1 MSEYTYYEFRSID
14 RPLTKAEQDTV
25 SSWSS
30 RTRATPYRAVF
41 TYSYSDLSYGFE
53 DAVRQYFDV
62 GITASSYGS
71 RRLAMR
77 LPRELVDYEQLRR
90 YIIEGGSD
98 YHEELAVTR
107 NRQHVIVSMSFDVM
121 EESNGWIEDKD
132 MAVIAEHL
140 IALRQRLLDGD
151 CSPLMAMYLKVM
163 SHTDSLLPDHTF
175 YIPANLSERKKPNIA
190 ALLNFLVLDDTLYD
204 VAQQISGHTEQ
215 TPPDFADM
223 LDKLPEERRLFYLT
237 ELLDGKHNLQVML
250 RQELLA
256 RYDDRP
262 STGDGATQI
271 RLSDYLDKVAAFD
284 HQKKTI
290 EANRAK
296 AAHSQRMAQV
306 AKERDSLLRDI
317 HRLIEEGGKSA
328 TYDKAI
334 YHLCDLDELAVYE
347 QKTGEFR
354 KLLDDILDT
363 YSRKSAMTRRIKN
376 YSWKSR

>member
-53 DAVRQYFDV
+53 DAVRQYFDA

-98 YHEELAVTR
+98 YHEELALTR

-175 YIPANLSERKKPNIA
+175 YIPANNKYNLAKFPNRKK
-190 ALLNFLVLDDTLYD
+190 
-204 VAQQISGHTEQ
+204 
-215 TPPDFADM
+215 
-223 LDKLPEERRLFYLT
+223 
-237 ELLDGKHNLQVML
+237 
-250 RQELLA
+250 
-256 RYDDRP
+256 
-262 STGDGATQI
+262 
-271 RLSDYLDKVAAFD
+271 
-284 HQKKTI
+284 KKEKPRFGYNTTY
-290 EANRAK
+290 N
-296 AAHSQRMAQV
+296 
-306 AKERDSLLRDI
+306 KEK
-317 HRLIEEGGKSA
+317 GGK
-328 TYDKAI
+328 
-334 YHLCDLDELAVYE
+334 
-347 QKTGEFR
+347 
-354 KLLDDILDT
+354 
-363 YSRKSAMTRRIKN
+363 
-376 YSWKSR
+376 